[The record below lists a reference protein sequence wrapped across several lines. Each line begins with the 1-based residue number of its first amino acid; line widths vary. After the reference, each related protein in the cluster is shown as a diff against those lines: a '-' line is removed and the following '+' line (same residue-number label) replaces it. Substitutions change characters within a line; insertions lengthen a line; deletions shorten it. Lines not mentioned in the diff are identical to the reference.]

1 MTLQWTEELAV
12 GYDLIDQQHR
22 ELIDKFNDFLEACNG
37 RRGKE
42 QLSELFQFLDE
53 YVILHFHEEEEMM
66 KLHDYPEMAQHLAQH
81 REFTSR
87 LSELR
92 EELDKV
98 GPTIHVLIRTNKAL
112 LYWLTNHIKQV
123 DVKLGRFL
131 SQTGNQP
138 PA

>member
-22 ELIDKFNDFLEACNG
+22 ELIEKFNNFLEACNR

-42 QLSELFQFLDE
+42 NLTELFQFLDE
-53 YVILHFHEEEEMM
+53 YVILHFQEEEALM
-66 KLHDYPEMAQHLAQH
+66 KLHHYPAMAQHLEQH

-92 EELDKV
+92 QELEKS

-112 LYWLTNHIKQV
+112 LYWLTTHIKQV

-131 SQTGNQP
+131 SQAGNP
-138 PA
+138 TSP